1 MQKTPAYNAP
11 SDDATIKLA
20 EAANSVSNAM
30 VEMTKTEKAL
40 TPRHLDNTL
49 NIPNIAG
56 LQPNVSVDWSGPIA
70 ELTHK
75 VAKVAH
81 YKFRTLGQEP
91 AIPILVGV
99 RSREKGLSLAEIL
112 RNLDYQAANK
122 ATIVV
127 YPEQK
132 TIELR
137 YANPYA

>member
-1 MQKTPAYNAP
+1 M
-11 SDDATIKLA
+11 
-20 EAANSVSNAM
+20 
-30 VEMTKTEKAL
+30 
-40 TPRHLDNTL
+40 
-49 NIPNIAG
+49 
-56 LQPNVSVDWSGPIA
+56 
-70 ELTHK
+70 THK